1 LSASPLE
8 ECAGCGD
15 LRDEIELMRIVNN
28 KGDIKVDPG
37 QDVPGRGVH
46 LCPQVECLELACD
59 NGGLKQ
65 GLKTEITDEIFD
77 SLVEEI
83 KHGGY

>member
-1 LSASPLE
+1 MSASPLE

-37 QDVPGRGVH
+37 GDVPGRGIY
-46 LCPQVECLELACD
+46 LCPQIECLDLACE
-59 NGGLKQ
+59 NGSLKQ
-65 GLKTEITDEIFD
+65 GLKIEISDEIYDF
-77 SLVEEI
+77 LTEKI
-83 KHGGY
+83 KQG